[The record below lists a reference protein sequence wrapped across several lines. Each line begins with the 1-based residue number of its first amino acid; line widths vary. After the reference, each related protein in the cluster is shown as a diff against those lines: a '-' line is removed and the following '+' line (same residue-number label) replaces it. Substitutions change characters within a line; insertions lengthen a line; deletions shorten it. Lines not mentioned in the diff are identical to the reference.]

1 VIVATGTSLSA
12 LWQDTVVQALRQG
25 DIFTIPFAFPGP
37 AAMWAIAAVFAAIAA
52 VRLRSAGLESSVW
65 GGIGRLIAGLAIWL
79 SALRIAPFGLS
90 SSPSAVTLAL
100 AWLAVLP
107 PPGRAQQPQLAL
119 ARVLLPAMGVAE
131 TLQAYPVAGTQKSAA
146 LVTFVAVGAICLAD
160 GWSMLAEWAVR
171 RGGVASLRLSI
182 STAMGA
188 AALAVG
194 FTWLAIVSYGLVVA
208 RIYRHEPAMP
218 IGGATRL
225 HLPPDQLATYTQ
237 LAQLIRGSRCTALVG
252 LPSTNSLYLW
262 TFMDAPAPTLPGAW
276 MTQLDDGLQQ
286 QVVDEVRASPRPCA
300 IRNDGLVGFWTKG
313 QPLPQTPLVRY
324 IEQGFAPVQQ
334 VGGYQF
340 LTPRR
345 AVARHKRGG

>member
-1 VIVATGTSLSA
+1 
-12 LWQDTVVQALRQG
+12 
-25 DIFTIPFAFPGP
+25 
-37 AAMWAIAAVFAAIAA
+37 
-52 VRLRSAGLESSVW
+52 
-65 GGIGRLIAGLAIWL
+65 
-79 SALRIAPFGLS
+79 
-90 SSPSAVTLAL
+90 
-100 AWLAVLP
+100 
-107 PPGRAQQPQLAL
+107 
-119 ARVLLPAMGVAE
+119 
-131 TLQAYPVAGTQKSAA
+131 
-146 LVTFVAVGAICLAD
+146 
-160 GWSMLAEWAVR
+160 
-171 RGGVASLRLSI
+171 
-182 STAMGA
+182 MGA

-276 MTQLDDGLQQ
+276 MTQLDDKLQQ

-313 QPLPQTPLVRY
+313 QPVPQTPLVRY
-324 IEQGFAPVQQ
+324 IEQGFVPAQQ

-340 LTPRR
+340 LRPRR
-345 AVARHKRGG
+345 AAARHQGGG